1 MNLYITDIEFKVKYL
16 DKLEGIELKDVWVI
30 YGPITAW
37 GKTLESALEN
47 YKIELS
53 DYYEIMDK

>member
-1 MNLYITDIEFKVKYL
+1 MNLYITDIQFKVKYR
-16 DKLEGIELKDVWVI
+16 DKLECIDLENVWVI
-30 YGPITAW
+30 YGPISAW

-53 DYYEIMDK
+53 DYYEILDK

>member
-1 MNLYITDIEFKVKYL
+1 MNLYITDIQFKVKHH
-16 DKLEGIELKDVWVI
+16 DKLEETDLENVWVI
-30 YGPITAW
+30 YGPIGSW

-53 DYYEIMDK
+53 DYWEIMGK

>member
-1 MNLYITDIEFKVKYL
+1 MNLQIKDILFKPRFI
-16 DKLEGIELKDVWVI
+16 DKQDDVEWTDVWVI
-30 YGPITAW
+30 YGPISAW

-47 YKIELS
+47 YKIELY